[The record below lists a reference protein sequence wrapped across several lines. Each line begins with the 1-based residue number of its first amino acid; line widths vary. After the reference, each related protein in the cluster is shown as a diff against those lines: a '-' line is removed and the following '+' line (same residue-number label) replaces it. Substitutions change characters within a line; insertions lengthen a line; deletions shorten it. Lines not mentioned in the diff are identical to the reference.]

1 MTLLTSLYSGASG
14 LETNSLD
21 LTVVGDNIAN
31 GNTIGFKGS
40 RAVFADALSQS
51 LLGGGGET
59 GLGTKLTTVQKIF
72 SQGSLL
78 NTGVTTDLAI
88 QGSGFFI
95 VKGTH
100 GGKEGSFYTRAGQF
114 TVDKQGYMTNLEG
127 LRVQGFGAD
136 ATGKITNDLG
146 DLRPGTATS
155 PPKATGNITLGANL
169 QADAAAF
176 TTGNFDPNDPS
187 NTSNFST
194 STTIFDSLG
203 VSHQVDIYFRKTAAG
218 AWEWHALAD
227 SAGFTTPAPTA
238 GQSKTEIGT
247 GTLTFGP
254 DGTLTAPTTNPTA
267 TFTPAGAAQQTLTFD
282 FTNPD
287 RGLTQFA
294 APSAASFLN
303 QDGYASG
310 QLASVQVDAQGI
322 VTGVFTNGQT
332 TALGQ
337 VALADFPAEDQLQR
351 AGSNLFDVTP
361 GAGEPVVGKPST
373 GGRGSVYS
381 GALEQSNVNLSQE
394 FIKMIAAQ
402 RSFQANSKTIN
413 TADQLLSEIIALKRG

>member
-1 MTLLTSLYSGASG
+1 MSLLTSLYSGASG

-21 LTVVGDNIAN
+21 LSVVGDNIAN
-31 GNTIGFKGS
+31 GSTIGFKGS

-51 LLGGGGET
+51 LLGGAGET

-72 SQGSLL
+72 TQGSLL

-88 QGSGFFI
+88 QGAGLFV

-100 GGKEGSFYTRAGQF
+100 GGKQGTFYTRAGQF
-114 TVDKQGYMTNLEG
+114 TVDKTGYLTNLEG
-127 LRVQGFGAD
+127 LKAQGFGAD
-136 ATGKITNDLG
+136 ASGNITNDLG

-155 PPKATGNITLGANL
+155 PPKATSTIKLSANL
-169 QADAAAF
+169 QADATIPAAW
-176 TTGNFDPNDPS
+176 DPTKPAE
-187 NTSNFST
+187 TSNFST
-194 STTIFDSLG
+194 TTTVYDSLG
-203 VSHQVDIYFRKTAAG
+203 VSHQVDIYFRKSAAG
-218 AWEWHALAD
+218 GWEWHALAD
-227 SAGFTTPAPTA
+227 GAGLTGGTA
-238 GQSKTEIGT
+238 GTKTEIAG

-254 DGTLTAPTTNPTA
+254 DGQLATSTPNPA
-267 TFTPAGAAQQTLTFD
+267 VSFNPAGATNPQPLTFD
-282 FTNPD
+282 FGSTD
-287 RGLTQFA
+287 RPGVTQFA
-294 APSAASFLN
+294 AASAASFLN

-310 QLASVQVDAQGI
+310 ELAAVQVDAQGI

-332 TALGQ
+332 RALGQ

-351 AGSNLFDVTP
+351 VGSNLFDATP
-361 GAGEPVVGKPST
+361 GAGEAVIGKPST

-381 GALEQSNVNLSQE
+381 GALEQSNVDLSTE